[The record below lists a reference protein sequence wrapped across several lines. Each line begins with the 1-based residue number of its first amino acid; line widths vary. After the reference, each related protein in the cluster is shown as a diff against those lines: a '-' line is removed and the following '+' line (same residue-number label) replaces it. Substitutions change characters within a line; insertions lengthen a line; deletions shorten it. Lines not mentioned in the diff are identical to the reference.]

1 MQYKA
6 SVSNLYL
13 LLLAKEQFI
22 NFEEVRK
29 GAEGLIWIFSGIA
42 RTAVIKAEH
51 RSHKKLCQSG

>member
-29 GAEGLIWIFSGIA
+29 GQKVSFGFFLAYQGL
-42 RTAVIKAEH
+42 
-51 RSHKKLCQSG
+51 L